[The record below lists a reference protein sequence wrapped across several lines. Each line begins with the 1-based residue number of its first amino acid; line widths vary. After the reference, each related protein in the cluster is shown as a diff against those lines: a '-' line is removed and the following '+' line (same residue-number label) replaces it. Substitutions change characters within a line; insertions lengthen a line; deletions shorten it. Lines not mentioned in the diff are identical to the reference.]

1 MKKVIS
7 VTRVNR
13 LVIVGLLLI
22 FFTTSIS
29 AKTLQVDVDIKKY
42 VGKIYLKIKKPKGEG
57 PFPAV
62 VLMHGC
68 DGYTGAPKKSLNL
81 WAKIFRKNGYA
92 TVIVDSF
99 SGRKKAGGIVCK
111 TLAELGAARYYRTWD
126 AYAVHEYLDSL
137 AYINDKIFL
146 VGQSNGGGVALTV
159 SRASSQT
166 IANTDRKFTAV
177 AALYSWCKLILS
189 EDAKFISPVIVLSGE
204 LDEWTPAS
212 ECRQAEKMHADK
224 DLKVVIY
231 PDAHHSFDIQIPI
244 QKYVNKTVGFNAH
257 AFKDSQEQILLFFK
271 KYQQ

>member
-1 MKKVIS
+1 MTCAIKINS
-7 VTRVNR
+7 
-13 LVIVGLLLI
+13 LIIFSLLI
-22 FFTTSIS
+22 VFSTTSVF
-29 AKTLQVDVDIKKY
+29 AKSLQVDVDIKKY
-42 VGKIYLKIKKPKGEG
+42 VGKIYLKVKKPKGEG

-68 DGYTGAPKKSLNL
+68 DGYVGAPKKSLNL

-99 SGRKKAGGIVCK
+99 SGRNKSGGVVCK

-137 AYINDKIFL
+137 PYINENIFL

-189 EDAKFISPVIVLSGE
+189 EDAKFISPAIILSGE

-212 ECRQAEKMHADK
+212 ECKQAQKMHASEDI
-224 DLKVVIY
+224 KVIIY
-231 PDAHHSFDIQIPI
+231 PGAHHSFDLQIPK
-244 QKYVNKTVGFNAH
+244 QKYVNKTVGFDAN

-271 KYQQ
+271 KYLQ